1 MSRRRR
7 SPSSPCL
14 GGSVYKYDLSAHFS
28 RIDRITVR
36 TVRDEREPDFV
47 FLGDVPPEPMPEG
60 YDLVGSFEQGGRFA
74 SVTYVIART
83 PLIQERKLPT
93 HVTEMYD

>member
-36 TVRDEREPDFV
+36 TVRGEREPDFV

-60 YDLVGSFEQGGRFA
+60 YDLVGSFEQGGRSP
-74 SVTYVIART
+74 SVTYVIAPVSIIR
-83 PLIQERKLPT
+83 ERELPT
-93 HVTEMYD
+93 NVTEMYD